1 MDYHKSDLKG
11 EYQNKIKMS
20 YKSSH
25 LGVED
30 KKLKA
35 KKPLTDLDDLE
46 IKRMG
51 TKVGAK
57 KARGIAKETIHGI
70 TKPAIR
76 RMARRGG
83 VKRISGLMYTEARNV
98 LKAFL
103 KKTIH
108 DTVAY
113 CEHSRRTTVRA
124 SDCLNA
130 LHRNGRGLYGYNN

>member
-20 YKSSH
+20 YKSAQ
-25 LGVED
+25 LGPD
-30 KKLKA
+30 HKQLKS
-35 KKPLTDLDDLE
+35 KKPTGDFDDME
-46 IKRMG
+46 IKRIG
-51 TKVGAK
+51 KGGAK
-57 KARGIAKETIHGI
+57 KSRTVTKDTITGI

-76 RMARRGG
+76 RLARRGG
-83 VKRISGLMYTEARNV
+83 VKRISGLMYEETRCV

-113 CEHSRRTTVRA
+113 CEHSRRNTVRA
-124 SDCLNA
+124 VDCLSA
-130 LHRNGRGLYGYNN
+130 LQRSGRGLYGY